1 MRSIEEARGQKSTVN
16 FGSVPYESYVHAVC
30 DGISD
35 YYKKARE
42 LLMLHKAFMTAN
54 EIYQIYVP
62 TEVRD
67 LAINFEAS
75 KITAGDVVRIMEG
88 LVGILSQQTNKSL
101 VESMYAEVPVTYFQT
116 AEGFEEINK
125 KASLEPRVVSVT
137 EAGDGKSMIVE
148 FEDGSAILGI
158 KDDINNI
165 KKHEAD
171 LDLQTIYIQHDV
183 VEEADWCMAHFMQ
196 SKVTVDSM
204 VGKTVRKVSFSGRDM
219 EILFTDESAIHVKA
233 LNGMCCWSPDDGE
246 PEH

>member
-1 MRSIEEARGQKSTVN
+1 MRSIEEARGQKSKVN

-30 DGISD
+30 DNISD

-62 TEVRD
+62 VEVRD

-75 KITAGDVVRIMEG
+75 KITAGDVVRIMKE

-101 VESMYAEVPVTYFQT
+101 IGSMYAEVSTMYFQT
-116 AEGFEEINK
+116 VEGLEEVNK
-125 KASLEPRVVSVT
+125 QASVEPRVVSVT

-165 KKHEAD
+165 RVHEIND
-171 LDLQTIYIQHDV
+171 DLQAIYRQH
-183 VEEADWCMAHFMQ
+183 
-196 SKVTVDSM
+196 
-204 VGKTVRKVSFSGRDM
+204 G
-219 EILFTDESAIHVKA
+219 IVK
-233 LNGMCCWSPDDGE
+233 
-246 PEH
+246 